1 MKGLDRCWQV
11 ILEKEEKDGRKSRS
25 LAAIKLIKV
34 AWVLQAAYSS
44 HANRTATAWAPFFF
58 CGRFHVNLPCET
70 PLNVSFI
77 GQRPPF
83 VRACWFVL
91 WSKLKFWAPFV
102 SIGSAAAS

>member
-11 ILEKEEKDGRKSRS
+11 ILEKEEKDGRKRRS

-34 AWVLQAAYSS
+34 AWVLQAAYLS
-44 HANRTATAWAPFFF
+44 HANRTATAWALLFF
-58 CGRFHVNLPCET
+58 CGRFHVNLPYEA

-83 VRACWFVL
+83 VRACRFVL

-102 SIGSAAAS
+102 SVGSAAAS